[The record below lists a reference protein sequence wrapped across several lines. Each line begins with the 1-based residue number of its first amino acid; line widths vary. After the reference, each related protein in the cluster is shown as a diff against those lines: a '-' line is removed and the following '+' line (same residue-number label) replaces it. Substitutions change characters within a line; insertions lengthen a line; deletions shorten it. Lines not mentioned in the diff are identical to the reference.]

1 MKQGYVCAV
10 LSVVLP
16 LLLLSLVPP
25 AASANPAPEFVW
37 HDDMEGDVSGWTSTD
52 FTATVSPHFHWDTY
66 MAYEGASWWCGSFDY
81 DADGGYGNGWDD
93 RLSLPPIYVNP
104 VAVENVSWGVI
115 KAMYRDGAP
124 GSGPARTR
132 DPV

>member
-1 MKQGYVCAV
+1 MNKCYVFAVVLSAV
-10 LSVVLP
+10 LFSVAPSAVL
-16 LLLLSLVPP
+16 
-25 AASANPAPEFVW
+25 ANPSSVYWF
-37 HDDMEGDVSGWTSTD
+37 DDMEGDVSEWT
-52 FTATVSPHFHWDTY
+52 TADWTAGAAPHFHLDHY
-66 MAYEGASWWCGSFDY
+66 MVYEGEYSWWCGSFDY